1 MGKDI
6 KDGIELWLESLG
18 YSFNNELYPK
28 IEKMSY
34 YRPSYKIM
42 ADTVLMAIKD
52 HNPTVDLNE
61 AWRYTTKFVNG
72 MKSNLIINNSYF
84 QSVFKNGFFNP
95 LTNKQ
100 NGKINLFD
108 IKEDT
113 NNKYNFLKNIWIS
126 SDRDRRKFD
135 FILIINGFPLVL
147 IEVIDKDKLSS
158 FEKSYSSLEES
169 FDKFPMFFNFNK
181 LILLTDG
188 VTYKLGSLYDFPEDY
203 IVFRNQ
209 IEDSVEM
216 DKYSINQLERIL
228 SNKNILKFLKIN
240 KNSKQIH
247 NYIENNLK
255 KEAEIPLKKDARNN
269 GLAID
274 KIVDQKNNIDQ
285 KESGQAIESL
295 DEDEVL
301 SFLADFF
308 NPDLSEVLD
317 SEDFK
322 KKLRKTREVPD
333 FKENKSYIED
343 IQNNKNM
350 NTMETFIKANE
361 KLVLK
366 EVNRF
371 VRYQTTSMDFD
382 DMYQLG
388 YIGLLKAVERF
399 NLEMENE
406 FSTYAIHWIR
416 QSITRGINDSSLLVR
431 IPVHRWDSLA
441 NLRKLEYK
449 SEEKFNKVDYDWI
462 SKESDLPKEKVME
475 LVMIRNTF
483 MNNVSLDIPVGIDE
497 DTSLGEF
504 IADED
509 YSVEEIITSMDLRNS
524 LEEILNILDG
534 RSKDVIIKRFGL
546 NGQEPMTLEEI
557 GEIYNLTRERIRQIE
572 SKALRKLR
580 HPSRTKKIKVYCEG

>member
-1 MGKDI
+1 
-6 KDGIELWLESLG
+6 
-18 YSFNNELYPK
+18 
-28 IEKMSY
+28 
-34 YRPSYKIM
+34 
-42 ADTVLMAIKD
+42 
-52 HNPTVDLNE
+52 
-61 AWRYTTKFVNG
+61 
-72 MKSNLIINNSYF
+72 
-84 QSVFKNGFFNP
+84 
-95 LTNKQ
+95 
-100 NGKINLFD
+100 
-108 IKEDT
+108 
-113 NNKYNFLKNIWIS
+113 
-126 SDRDRRKFD
+126 
-135 FILIINGFPLVL
+135 
-147 IEVIDKDKLSS
+147 
-158 FEKSYSSLEES
+158 
-169 FDKFPMFFNFNK
+169 
-181 LILLTDG
+181 
-188 VTYKLGSLYDFPEDY
+188 VTYKLGTLYDFPEDY
-203 IVFRNQ
+203 IVFGNQ

-216 DKYSINQLERIL
+216 PKYSINQLERIL

-255 KEAEIPLKKDARNN
+255 KEVDILLKKDARND

-285 KESGQAIESL
+285 KESGQVIESL
-295 DEDEVL
+295 DEDEEL

-322 KKLRKTREVPD
+322 KKLSKTREVPD

-343 IQNNKNM
+343 FQRNNDM
-350 NTMETFIKANE
+350 NTLETLIKANE
-361 KLVLK
+361 RLILK

-371 VRYQTTSMDFD
+371 IRYQTTSMDFD

-399 NLEMENE
+399 DLEMENE
-406 FSTYAIHWIR
+406 FSTYATYWIR
-416 QSITRGINDSSLLVR
+416 QSITRGIKDSSLLVR

-462 SKESDLPKEKVME
+462 SKESGLPKEKVME

-557 GEIYNLTRERIRQIE
+557 GEIYDVTRERIRQIE

>member
-18 YSFNNELYPK
+18 YNLNNELYPK

-42 ADTVLMAIKD
+42 ADTVLRAIKG
-52 HNPTVDLNE
+52 HNPAMDSNE

-84 QSVFKNGFFNP
+84 QSVFKNGLFHP
-95 LTNKQ
+95 STNKQ
-100 NGKINLFD
+100 DDKINLFD

-147 IEVIDKDKLSS
+147 IEVIDKDKFSS

-169 FDKFPMFFNFNK
+169 FDKFSMFFNFNK

-209 IEDSVEM
+209 IEESVEM
-216 DKYSINQLERIL
+216 DRYSINQLERIL

-240 KNSKQIH
+240 KNSKQIQD
-247 NYIENNLK
+247 YIENNLK
-255 KEAEIPLKKDARNN
+255 KEVEIPLKKNARNDR
-269 GLAID
+269 LAID

-295 DEDEVL
+295 DGDEEL
-301 SFLADFF
+301 SLLAGFF
-308 NPDLSEVLD
+308 NPNLSEVLD
-317 SEDFK
+317 SESFK
-322 KKLRKTREVPD
+322 NRLNKTKEVPD

-343 IQNNKNM
+343 FQKNRNM
-350 NTMETFIKANE
+350 NTLETFIKANE
-361 KLVLK
+361 RLVLK

-371 VRYQTTSMDFD
+371 IGYQTTSIDFD
-382 DMYQLG
+382 DMCQLG

-399 NLEMENE
+399 DLDMENE

-557 GEIYNLTRERIRQIE
+557 GEIYDVTRERIRQIE

>member
-6 KDGIELWLESLG
+6 KDRIQLWLQSLG
-18 YSFNNELYPK
+18 YSFNNELYPQ
-28 IEKMSY
+28 IAKMSY

-52 HNPTVDLNE
+52 HNPTVDSNE

-100 NGKINLFD
+100 NDKINLFD

-158 FEKSYSSLEES
+158 FEKSFSSLEEA

-181 LILLTDG
+181 LILFTDG
-188 VTYKLGSLYDFPEDY
+188 VTYKLGTLYDFPEDY
-203 IVFRNQ
+203 IVFGNQ

-216 DKYSINQLERIL
+216 PKYSINQLERIL

-255 KEAEIPLKKDARNN
+255 KEVEILLKKDARND

-274 KIVDQKNNIDQ
+274 KIVDPKNNIDQ
-285 KESGQAIESL
+285 KESGQEIESL
-295 DEDEVL
+295 DEDEEL

-322 KKLRKTREVPD
+322 KRLKQTREVPD

-343 IQNNKNM
+343 IQNNENM

-399 NLEMENE
+399 NLDMENE
-406 FSTYAIHWIR
+406 FSTYATYWIR

-431 IPVHRWDSLA
+431 IPVHRWDSLSK
-441 NLRKLEYK
+441 LRKLEYR
-449 SEEKFNKVDYDWI
+449 SEIKFNKVDYDWI
-462 SKESDLPKEKVME
+462 SKESDLPKEKIME

-509 YSVEEIITSMDLRNS
+509 YSVEEIVLNMDLRKR
-524 LEEILNILDG
+524 LEEILGTLDD

-557 GEIYNLTRERIRQIE
+557 GEIYDVTRERIRQIE

>member
-6 KDGIELWLESLG
+6 KNEIELWLQSLG
-18 YSFNNELYPK
+18 YSLNNELYPQ
-28 IEKMSY
+28 IAKMSY

-52 HNPTVDLNE
+52 HNPTVDSNE

-147 IEVIDKDKLSS
+147 IESLENNSPSS
-158 FEKSYSSLEES
+158 FEKSFSSLEES
-169 FDKFPMFFNFNK
+169 FDKFPNFFNFNK
-181 LILLTDG
+181 FILLTDG
-188 VTYKLGSLYDFPEDY
+188 DTYKLGSLYDFPEDY

-209 IEDSVEM
+209 IEDSVER

-255 KEAEIPLKKDARNN
+255 KEAEIPLKKDARNDEF
-269 GLAID
+269 AID
-274 KIVDQKNNIDQ
+274 KIVDPKNNINE
-285 KESGQAIESL
+285 KESGQAIEYL
-295 DEDEVL
+295 EEDEEL
-301 SFLADFF
+301 TFLADFF

-322 KKLRKTREVPD
+322 KRLKQTREVPD

-343 IQNNKNM
+343 IQNNENM

-399 NLEMENE
+399 NLDMENE
-406 FSTYAIHWIR
+406 FSTYAVHWIR

-441 NLRKLEYK
+441 KLRKLEYR
-449 SEEKFNKVDYDWI
+449 SEIKFDRVDYDWI

-557 GEIYNLTRERIRQIE
+557 GEIYDVTRERIRQIE

>member
-18 YSFNNELYPK
+18 YNLNNELYPK

-52 HNPTVDLNE
+52 HNPTVDSNE

-255 KEAEIPLKKDARNN
+255 KEAEIPLKKDARND

-295 DEDEVL
+295 DEDEEL

-343 IQNNKNM
+343 FQKNRNM
-350 NTMETFIKANE
+350 NTLEIFIKANE
-361 KLVLK
+361 RLIIK

-371 VRYQTTSMDFD
+371 IGHQTTSMDFD

-399 NLEMENE
+399 DLEMENE

-557 GEIYNLTRERIRQIE
+557 GEIYDVTRERIRQIE

>member
-1 MGKDI
+1 MKKDI
-6 KDGIELWLESLG
+6 KNRIELWLESLG
-18 YSFNNELYPK
+18 YSFNNELYAQVA
-28 IEKMSY
+28 KMSY

-52 HNPTVDLNE
+52 HNPTVDSNE

-255 KEAEIPLKKDARNN
+255 KEVDILLKKDARND

-295 DEDEVL
+295 DEDEEL

-343 IQNNKNM
+343 FQKNRNM
-350 NTMETFIKANE
+350 NTLEIFIKANE
-361 KLVLK
+361 RLIIK

-371 VRYQTTSMDFD
+371 IGHQTTSMDFD

-399 NLEMENE
+399 DLEMENE
-406 FSTYAIHWIR
+406 FSTYATYWIR

-449 SEEKFNKVDYDWI
+449 SEIKFDRVDYDWI
-462 SKESDLPKEKVME
+462 SKESDLSKEKIME

-483 MNNVSLDIPVGIDE
+483 MNNVSLDIPVGVDE

-509 YSVEEIITSMDLRNS
+509 YSVEEIVLNMDLRKR
-524 LEEILNILDG
+524 LEEILGTLDD

-557 GEIYNLTRERIRQIE
+557 GEIYDVTRERIRQIE

>member
-1 MGKDI
+1 
-6 KDGIELWLESLG
+6 
-18 YSFNNELYPK
+18 
-28 IEKMSY
+28 
-34 YRPSYKIM
+34 
-42 ADTVLMAIKD
+42 
-52 HNPTVDLNE
+52 
-61 AWRYTTKFVNG
+61 
-72 MKSNLIINNSYF
+72 
-84 QSVFKNGFFNP
+84 
-95 LTNKQ
+95 
-100 NGKINLFD
+100 
-108 IKEDT
+108 
-113 NNKYNFLKNIWIS
+113 
-126 SDRDRRKFD
+126 
-135 FILIINGFPLVL
+135 
-147 IEVIDKDKLSS
+147 
-158 FEKSYSSLEES
+158 
-169 FDKFPMFFNFNK
+169 
-181 LILLTDG
+181 
-188 VTYKLGSLYDFPEDY
+188 
-203 IVFRNQ
+203 
-209 IEDSVEM
+209 M

-255 KEAEIPLKKDARNN
+255 KEVDILLKKDARND

-295 DEDEVL
+295 DEDEEL

-322 KKLRKTREVPD
+322 KKLSKTREVPD

-343 IQNNKNM
+343 LQENRNM
-350 NTMETFIKANE
+350 NTLETFIKANE
-361 KLVLK
+361 RLVLK

-371 VRYQTTSMDFD
+371 IRYQTTSMDFD

-388 YIGLLKAVERF
+388 YIGLLRAAERF
-399 NLEMENE
+399 DLDMENE

-416 QSITRGINDSSLLVR
+416 QSIIRGINDSSLLVR
-431 IPVHRWDSLA
+431 IPVHRWDALSK
-441 NLRKLEYK
+441 LRKLEYT
-449 SEEKFNKVDYDWI
+449 SEVKFNKVDYDWI
-462 SKESDLPKEKVME
+462 SKESDISKEKIME

-483 MNNVSLDIPVGIDE
+483 MNNVSLDTPVGVDE

-509 YSVEEIITSMDLRNS
+509 YSVEEIVLNMDLRNK
-524 LEEILNILDG
+524 LEEILDTLDD

-557 GEIYNLTRERIRQIE
+557 GEIYNVTRERIRQIE

-580 HPSRTKKIKVYCEG
+580 HPSRSKKYKAYCEG

>member
-6 KDGIELWLESLG
+6 KNEIELWLQSLG
-18 YSFNNELYPK
+18 YSLNNELYPQ
-28 IEKMSY
+28 IAKMSY

-52 HNPTVDLNE
+52 HNPTVDSNE

-84 QSVFKNGFFNP
+84 QSVFKNGLFNP
-95 LTNKQ
+95 STNKQ
-100 NGKINLFD
+100 NDSINLFD
-108 IKEDT
+108 TKEDT

-135 FILIINGFPLVL
+135 FILIINGFPLVI
-147 IEVIDKDKLSS
+147 IEVIDQNKLSS
-158 FEKSYSSLEES
+158 FEKSFFNLEES

-255 KEAEIPLKKDARNN
+255 KEVEIPLKKDAIND

-274 KIVDQKNNIDQ
+274 KIVEQKNNIDQ

-295 DEDEVL
+295 DEDEEL

-343 IQNNKNM
+343 FQKNRNM
-350 NTMETFIKANE
+350 NTLETLIKANE
-361 KLVLK
+361 RLILK

-371 VRYQTTSMDFD
+371 IRYQTTSMDFD

-399 NLEMENE
+399 DLEMENE
-406 FSTYAIHWIR
+406 FSTYATYWIR

-475 LVMIRNTF
+475 LVMVRNTF

-557 GEIYNLTRERIRQIE
+557 GEIYDVTRERIRQIE

>member
-28 IEKMSY
+28 IAKMSY

-42 ADTVLMAIKD
+42 ADTVLMSIKD
-52 HNPTVDLNE
+52 HNPTVDSNE

-100 NGKINLFD
+100 NDKINLFD

-158 FEKSYSSLEES
+158 FEKSFSSLEEA
-169 FDKFPMFFNFNK
+169 FDKLPMFFNFNK
-181 LILLTDG
+181 LILFTDG
-188 VTYKLGSLYDFPEDY
+188 VTYKLGTLYDFPEDY
-203 IVFRNQ
+203 IVFGNQ

-216 DKYSINQLERIL
+216 PKYSINQLERIL

-255 KEAEIPLKKDARNN
+255 KEVDILLKKDARND

-285 KESGQAIESL
+285 KESGQVIESL
-295 DEDEVL
+295 DEDEEL

-322 KKLRKTREVPD
+322 KKLSKTREVPD

-343 IQNNKNM
+343 FQRNNDM
-350 NTMETFIKANE
+350 NTLETLIKANE
-361 KLVLK
+361 RLILK

-371 VRYQTTSMDFD
+371 IRYQTTSMDFD

-399 NLEMENE
+399 DLEMENE
-406 FSTYAIHWIR
+406 FSTYATYWIR

-462 SKESDLPKEKVME
+462 SKESGLPKEKVME

-557 GEIYNLTRERIRQIE
+557 GEIYDVTRERIRQIE

>member
-28 IEKMSY
+28 IAKMSY

-42 ADTVLMAIKD
+42 ADTVLMSIKD
-52 HNPTVDLNE
+52 HNPTVDSNE

-100 NGKINLFD
+100 NDKINLFD

-158 FEKSYSSLEES
+158 FEKSFSSLEEA
-169 FDKFPMFFNFNK
+169 FDKLPMFFNFNK
-181 LILLTDG
+181 LILFTDG
-188 VTYKLGSLYDFPEDY
+188 VTYKLGTLYDFPEDY
-203 IVFRNQ
+203 IVFGNQ

-216 DKYSINQLERIL
+216 PKYSINQLERIL

-255 KEAEIPLKKDARNN
+255 KEVDILLKKDARND

-285 KESGQAIESL
+285 KESGQVIESL
-295 DEDEVL
+295 DEDEEL

-343 IQNNKNM
+343 FQRNNDM
-350 NTMETFIKANE
+350 NTLETLIKANE
-361 KLVLK
+361 RLILK

-371 VRYQTTSMDFD
+371 IRYQTTSMDFD

-399 NLEMENE
+399 DLEMENE
-406 FSTYAIHWIR
+406 FSTYATYWIR

-462 SKESDLPKEKVME
+462 SKESGLPKEKVME

-557 GEIYNLTRERIRQIE
+557 GEIYDVTRERIRQIE

>member
-6 KDGIELWLESLG
+6 KDRIQLWLQSLG
-18 YSFNNELYPK
+18 YSLNNELYPQ
-28 IEKMSY
+28 IAKMSY

-42 ADTVLMAIKD
+42 ADTVLMSIKD
-52 HNPTVDLNE
+52 HNPTVDSNE
-61 AWRYTTKFVNG
+61 TWRYTTKFVDG

-100 NGKINLFD
+100 NDKINLFD
-108 IKEDT
+108 IKEDI

-158 FEKSYSSLEES
+158 FEKSFSSLEES

-188 VTYKLGSLYDFPEDY
+188 VTYKLGSLYDFPEEY

-228 SNKNILKFLKIN
+228 SNKSILKFLKIN

-255 KEAEIPLKKDARNN
+255 KEVDIPLKKDARND

-295 DEDEVL
+295 DEDEEL

-343 IQNNKNM
+343 FQRNNDM
-350 NTMETFIKANE
+350 NTLETLIKANE
-361 KLVLK
+361 RLILK

-371 VRYQTTSMDFD
+371 IRYQTTSMDFD

-399 NLEMENE
+399 DLEMENE
-406 FSTYAIHWIR
+406 FSTYATYWIR
-416 QSITRGINDSSLLVR
+416 QSITRGIKDSSLLVR

-441 NLRKLEYK
+441 NLKKLEYK

-557 GEIYNLTRERIRQIE
+557 GGIYDVTRERIRQIE

>member
-28 IEKMSY
+28 IAKMSY

-42 ADTVLMAIKD
+42 ADTVLMSIKD
-52 HNPTVDLNE
+52 HNPTVDSNE

-255 KEAEIPLKKDARNN
+255 KEVDIPLKKDARND

-285 KESGQAIESL
+285 KECGQ
-295 DEDEVL
+295 
-301 SFLADFF
+301 
-308 NPDLSEVLD
+308 
-317 SEDFK
+317 
-322 KKLRKTREVPD
+322 
-333 FKENKSYIED
+333 
-343 IQNNKNM
+343 
-350 NTMETFIKANE
+350 
-361 KLVLK
+361 
-366 EVNRF
+366 
-371 VRYQTTSMDFD
+371 
-382 DMYQLG
+382 
-388 YIGLLKAVERF
+388 
-399 NLEMENE
+399 
-406 FSTYAIHWIR
+406 
-416 QSITRGINDSSLLVR
+416 
-431 IPVHRWDSLA
+431 
-441 NLRKLEYK
+441 
-449 SEEKFNKVDYDWI
+449 
-462 SKESDLPKEKVME
+462 
-475 LVMIRNTF
+475 
-483 MNNVSLDIPVGIDE
+483 
-497 DTSLGEF
+497 
-504 IADED
+504 
-509 YSVEEIITSMDLRNS
+509 
-524 LEEILNILDG
+524 
-534 RSKDVIIKRFGL
+534 VI
-546 NGQEPMTLEEI
+546 
-557 GEIYNLTRERIRQIE
+557 
-572 SKALRKLR
+572 
-580 HPSRTKKIKVYCEG
+580 

>member
-6 KDGIELWLESLG
+6 KNEIELWLQSLG
-18 YSFNNELYPK
+18 YSLNNELYPQ
-28 IEKMSY
+28 IAKMSY

-52 HNPTVDLNE
+52 HNPTVGSNE

-72 MKSNLIINNSYF
+72 MKSNLIINNNYF

-100 NGKINLFD
+100 NDKINLFD

-158 FEKSYSSLEES
+158 FEKSFSSLEEA
-169 FDKFPMFFNFNK
+169 FDKLPMFFNFNK
-181 LILLTDG
+181 LILFTDG
-188 VTYKLGSLYDFPEDY
+188 VTYKLGTLYDFPEDY
-203 IVFRNQ
+203 IVFGNQ

-216 DKYSINQLERIL
+216 PKYSINQLEKIL
-228 SNKNILKFLKIN
+228 FNKNILKFLRIN
-240 KNSKQIH
+240 KNSNQIH
-247 NYIENNLK
+247 NYIENNVK
-255 KEAEIPLKKDARNN
+255 KEVEISLKKDARNDEF
-269 GLAID
+269 GID
-274 KIVDQKNNIDQ
+274 KIVDPKNNINE
-285 KESGQAIESL
+285 KESGQAIEYL
-295 DEDEVL
+295 EEDEEL
-301 SFLADFF
+301 TFLADFF

-322 KKLRKTREVPD
+322 KRLKQTREVPD

-343 IQNNKNM
+343 IQNNENM

-399 NLEMENE
+399 NLDMENE
-406 FSTYAIHWIR
+406 FSTYAVHWIR
-416 QSITRGINDSSLLVR
+416 QSITRGIKDSSLLVR

-441 NLRKLEYK
+441 KLRKLEYR
-449 SEEKFNKVDYDWI
+449 SEIKFDRVDYDWI
-462 SKESDLPKEKVME
+462 SKESDLSKEKIME

-483 MNNVSLDIPVGIDE
+483 MNNVSLDIPVGVDE
-497 DTSLGEF
+497 DTSLGEL
-504 IADED
+504 IADKD
-509 YSVEEIITSMDLRNS
+509 YSVEEIILNMDLRNK
-524 LEEILNILDG
+524 LEEILDTLDD
-534 RSKDVIIKRFGL
+534 RSKDVLIRRFGL

-557 GEIYNLTRERIRQIE
+557 GEIYNVTRERIRQIE

-580 HPSRTKKIKVYCEG
+580 HPSRSKKYKAYCEG

>member
-52 HNPTVDLNE
+52 HNPTVDSNE

-255 KEAEIPLKKDARNN
+255 KEVDILLKKDARND

-295 DEDEVL
+295 DEDEEL

-322 KKLRKTREVPD
+322 KKLSKTREVPD

-343 IQNNKNM
+343 LQENRNM
-350 NTMETFIKANE
+350 NTLETFIKANE
-361 KLVLK
+361 RLVLK

-371 VRYQTTSMDFD
+371 IRYQTTSMDFD

-388 YIGLLKAVERF
+388 YIGLLRAVC
-399 NLEMENE
+399 
-406 FSTYAIHWIR
+406 
-416 QSITRGINDSSLLVR
+416 V
-431 IPVHRWDSLA
+431 V
-441 NLRKLEYK
+441 K
-449 SEEKFNKVDYDWI
+449 
-462 SKESDLPKEKVME
+462 
-475 LVMIRNTF
+475 
-483 MNNVSLDIPVGIDE
+483 
-497 DTSLGEF
+497 
-504 IADED
+504 
-509 YSVEEIITSMDLRNS
+509 
-524 LEEILNILDG
+524 
-534 RSKDVIIKRFGL
+534 
-546 NGQEPMTLEEI
+546 
-557 GEIYNLTRERIRQIE
+557 
-572 SKALRKLR
+572 
-580 HPSRTKKIKVYCEG
+580 

>member
-1 MGKDI
+1 MKKDI
-6 KDGIELWLESLG
+6 KNRIELWLESLG
-18 YSFNNELYPK
+18 YSFNNELYAQVA
-28 IEKMSY
+28 KMSY

-52 HNPTVDLNE
+52 HNPTVDSNE

-100 NGKINLFD
+100 NDKINLFD

-255 KEAEIPLKKDARNN
+255 KEVDILLKKDARND

-295 DEDEVL
+295 DEDEEL

-343 IQNNKNM
+343 FQKNRNM
-350 NTMETFIKANE
+350 NTLEIFIKANE
-361 KLVLK
+361 RLIIK

-371 VRYQTTSMDFD
+371 IGHQTTSMDFD

-399 NLEMENE
+399 DLEMENE
-406 FSTYAIHWIR
+406 FSTYATYWIR

-449 SEEKFNKVDYDWI
+449 SEIKFDRVDYDWI
-462 SKESDLPKEKVME
+462 SKESDLSKEKIME

-483 MNNVSLDIPVGIDE
+483 MNNVSLDIPVGVDE

-509 YSVEEIITSMDLRNS
+509 YSVEEIVLNMDLRKR
-524 LEEILNILDG
+524 LEEILGTLDD

-557 GEIYNLTRERIRQIE
+557 GEIYDVTRERIRQIE